1 MHMRNFDLP
10 GRSPVYTRNGMA
22 CTSHTQS
29 TQVAVDVLQAGG
41 NALDAAIAACAM
53 QCVVEPQST
62 GIGGDCFA
70 LYAPEGRGVPVAY
83 NGSGRAPAAASVEA
97 LHKLGVTELQRNS
110 PHSVIVPGAVDAWIQ
125 LHEDHGCMPF
135 AELLQPAIDTA
146 REGYPLA
153 PRVQLDIKSQVE
165 YLRQF
170 ERASR
175 LYLEKGDVP
184 AVGSVR
190 KLPELADSLA
200 AIAMDGRDV
209 FYRGHLAEN
218 MVRELADLG
227 GLHTM
232 EDFASAR
239 GEYVTPISTDFRGLT
254 VYECPPNGQG
264 MIALLLLNM
273 MSAAGIDKNGPL
285 TLERIHFEIEACR
298 LAYRVRD
305 QYLADPTQ
313 AQIPVKEI
321 LSKEFAAKLVA
332 SIDPSKTTV
341 PPIDL
346 EPSSH
351 KDTVYIS
358 VVDKHRNVC
367 SFINTVFWPFGSGI
381 TSSDGIVLTNR
392 GMGFSMDPASPNC
405 IAPGKRPLHTIIPG
419 MASRDDKIE
428 LCFGVMGGEYQA
440 MGQQQFLTRYL
451 DYGCDIQEAMDLP
464 RFMPDPF
471 TGELEIESSIDAQV
485 LEQLTARGHRLVPT
499 ADAKPVGG
507 SQAIAIDW
515 DNRVLVGG
523 SDPRKDGCAGGY

>member
-1 MHMRNFDLP
+1 MRNFELP
-10 GRSPVYTRNGMA
+10 GRSPVFSRKGMA

-29 TQVAVDVLQAGG
+29 TQLAIDILQAGG

-70 LYAPEGRGVPVAY
+70 LYAPEGRGVPLAF
-83 NGSGRAPAAASVEA
+83 NGSGRAPAAASVDA
-97 LHKLGVTELQRNS
+97 LNKLGVTRLERNS
-110 PHSVIVPGAVDAWIQ
+110 AHSVIVPGAVDAWTK
-125 LHEDHGCMPF
+125 LHKDHGHMPF
-135 AELLQPAIDTA
+135 AELLQPAIETA
-146 REGYPLA
+146 RVGYPLA
-153 PRVQLDIKSQVE
+153 PRVQLDIATQAA

-170 ERASR
+170 DRTAR
-175 LYLEKGDVP
+175 LYLNNSEAP
-184 AVGSVR
+184 EVGSIR
-190 KLPELADSLA
+190 KLPELANSLA

-209 FYRGHLAEN
+209 FYRGHLAEST
-218 MVRELADLG
+218 VRELSERG

-232 EDFASAR
+232 DDFATAR
-239 GEYVTPISTDFRGLT
+239 GEYVTPISTQFRGLI

-273 MSAAGIDKNGPL
+273 MSAAGIDKDGPL

-305 QYLADPTQ
+305 QYLADP
-313 AQIPVKEI
+313 AQIEVPVKQI
-321 LSKEFAAKLVA
+321 LSPEFAQRLVA
-332 SIDPSKTTV
+332 AINPEKTTM
-341 PPIDL
+341 PPMDL
-346 EPSSH
+346 GASQH

-358 VVDKHRNVC
+358 VVDKQRNVC
-367 SFINTVFWPFGSGI
+367 SFINTLFWSFGSGI
-381 TSSDGIVLTNR
+381 TTPDGITLTNR
-392 GMGFSMDPASPNC
+392 GMGFSMDPASANC
-405 IAPGKRPLHTIIPG
+405 IAPRKRPLHTIIPA
-419 MASRDDKIE
+419 MASRNDKIE

-451 DYGCDIQEAMDLP
+451 DFGCDIQEAMDLP

-471 TGELEIESSIDAQV
+471 TGEVEIEGSLDERV
-485 LEQLTARGHRLVPT
+485 REQLIARGHKLAQPG
-499 ADAKPVGG
+499 KPIGG

-515 DNRVLVGG
+515 DNQVLVGG